1 MLFSVGVVLLGA
13 GLSLWLAGLVGPW
26 CRRQGLVAP
35 VTARSSHTTPTP
47 HGGGIIIPLV
57 GTPLGLAIVHGLHLP
72 FASFLTLLLLAG
84 IAVAYIGWRD
94 DHHDLSPW
102 LRLGIHL
109 AAVAVGLIALPPL
122 FDFMP
127 TWLEKLILLLAWGW
141 FVNLSN
147 FMDGADG
154 LATTQALLV
163 LAGVAM
169 LVPPLAPLALVLLA
183 ATVGFLR
190 VNGPWV
196 AAPRKVFLGD
206 VGSTWL
212 GFMLGGLL
220 LVGCADDTWRVIWPL
235 ATLPLLF
242 CTDATSTLFRRL
254 AQGQNPLVP
263 HKQFWFHRFL
273 ALGHSHGQLLAWLVA
288 VNLVLL
294 ALALWGYALSLSWG
308 EAWAIIP
315 LVFGLL
321 LCGGAACYVQRQEKL
336 QNRSKD

>member
-1 MLFSVGVVLLGA
+1 MEKI
-13 GLSLWLAGLVGPW
+13 
-26 CRRQGLVAP
+26 AP
-35 VTARSSHTTPTP
+35 
-47 HGGGIIIPLV
+47 
-57 GTPLGLAIVHGLHLP
+57 
-72 FASFLTLLLLAG
+72 LLAEACLRRR
-84 IAVAYIGWRD
+84 IDPVPYLLALACASNIG
-94 DHHDLSPW
+94 S
-102 LRLGIHL
+102 
-109 AAVAVGLIALPPL
+109 AATLIGNPQNMLIGSVMALDFGRYLVSAALPVAL
-122 FDFMP
+122 S
-127 TWLEKLILLLAWGW
+127 LLLAWGW

-315 LVFGLL
+315 FGLGLL
-321 LCGGAACYVQRQEKL
+321 LCGGAACYVQRQENLAKC
-336 QNRSKD
+336 QPKTQS